1 LKEEKKITSRS
12 LALVLVHDLLLAG
25 GIQAGDGPVKQALL
39 RHKTRLRGE
48 WQRRKIKRGAKTDGE
63 MALADDVRAGR
74 LAVLFSFVLDG
85 DENFSA
91 KLDRIPRYARINAL
105 KWTVDEAIMAFQ
117 KSGYVLGNPLDG
129 MYVVHPYRLKLPTR
143 ALFPSVTPPPVL
155 LRNFA
160 RDAHIENLLLFHPQS
175 ELTDTSEYSDGR
187 LILQD
192 KASCFPA
199 VVLAPPAHPKSVIID
214 ATAAPGNKTSHMSA
228 LMENKGKVQAPH
240 LHCTNIEPSNSPLP
254 AFLIVDP
261 CLRA

>member
-1 LKEEKKITSRS
+1 MNFYFDAAKIIDRLDAKHGSVKSLLNTLPEKSRKRTAALVIETLKCRRTPCRALIDYCSTHTLTRSPLDKPALAEAIAAANLLKEEKKITSRS

-48 WQRRKIKRGAKTDGE
+48 WQRLKIKRGAKTDGE

-143 ALFPSVTPPPVL
+143 ALFPSVTP
-155 LRNFA
+155 
-160 RDAHIENLLLFHPQS
+160 HPFS
-175 ELTDTSEYSDGR
+175 G
-187 LILQD
+187 
-192 KASCFPA
+192 
-199 VVLAPPAHPKSVIID
+199 
-214 ATAAPGNKTSHMSA
+214 TSHGMRTS
-228 LMENKGKVQAPH
+228 KT
-240 LHCTNIEPSNSPLP
+240 CCCFTRSRS
-254 AFLIVDP
+254 
-261 CLRA
+261 